1 MSLTLLESAKLAA
14 NNGDTKR
21 AGVIAMFA
29 QMSAWLR
36 AMTFSNIQGN
46 AYAYNRE
53 GALPGV
59 AFRGINESYTE
70 STGVINPQ
78 AEALRI
84 AGGDLDV
91 DTALVKMHG
100 MGVRAQHEALKIK
113 ALAASIT
120 NAIIN
125 GDSTSNPREFDGLR
139 NRVTGS
145 QLIEN
150 GGTSGGDP
158 LSLTKLDEAIEAV
171 PGANAILLPR
181 LMRPR
186 FTAAMRNQTL
196 TGNIMQTRDQ
206 FGRTVTT
213 YNDIPL
219 IAAYPDNDG
228 VDPLQ
233 FNEAGGGGGSTAASI
248 YVVRFGDGYVKGIQN
263 GEIDV
268 RDLGELDAEPK
279 MRTRVEWLM
288 GMAVEH
294 GRAVAR
300 LRGISNAAIA
310 A

>member
-14 NNGDTKR
+14 MNGETKR

-36 AMTFSNIQGN
+36 VMAFDNILGN

-53 GALPGV
+53 ASLPGV

-70 STGVINPQ
+70 STGVVNPQ

-100 MGVRAQHEALKIK
+100 IGVRAQHEAMKIK
-113 ALAASIT
+113 ALAAAIT
-120 NAIIN
+120 DAVIN
-125 GDSTSNPREFDGLR
+125 GDSTSNAREFDGLR
-139 NRVTGS
+139 NRVVGA
-145 QLIEN
+145 QLIDN
-150 GGTSGGDP
+150 GSTSGGDP
-158 LSLTKLDEAIEAV
+158 LSLTKLDETIEAV
-171 PGANAILLPR
+171 PGANAILIPR

-196 TGNIMQTRDQ
+196 TGNILQTKDD

-233 FNEAGGGGGSTAASI
+233 FNEAGSGGGTTAASI

-263 GEIDV
+263 GEMEV

-279 MRTRVEWLM
+279 YRTRVEWLM

-294 GRAVAR
+294 GRAAAR